1 MGMPITVEI
10 ISESSVVTND
20 IEKIFGYFREVD
32 ERFSTY
38 KSTSEIT
45 KVNQGLNRSDWSKD
59 MIEVMNLSEETKQ
72 LTNGYFDINYNGI
85 IDPSGLVK
93 GWSIRNASD
102 ILKTKY
108 DNYYIEAG
116 GDIEAHGLNG
126 DQKLWQVGIRNPFKT
141 NEVVKVVQITN
152 RGMATSGNYIRG
164 GHVYNPLTKKTIDNP
179 VSLTV
184 IASDIYE
191 ADRYATAAYAMGL
204 DGINYIEHNSS
215 LAGYM
220 IDKEGI
226 ATMTTNFKEFQTA

>member
-1 MGMPITVEI
+1 MGMPITIEI
-10 ISESSVVTND
+10 IGKSRSISND
-20 IEKIFGYFREVD
+20 IKQAFDYFREVD

-45 KVNQGLNRSDWSKD
+45 KVNQGLSRADWSKD
-59 MIEVMNLSEETKQ
+59 MIEVMDLSEETKE
-72 LTNGYFDINYNGI
+72 LTNGYFDINNNEI

-93 GWSIRNASD
+93 GWSIRKASH
-102 ILKTKY
+102 ILKANHS
-108 DNYYIEAG
+108 NYYIEAG
-116 GDIEAHGLNG
+116 GDIEAHGLNE
-126 DQKLWQVGIRNPFKT
+126 DRQPWQVGIRNPFQT
-141 NEVVKVVQITN
+141 SEIVKVVQITN

-184 IASDIYE
+184 IASDVYE

-226 ATMTTNFKEFQTA
+226 ATMTTNFKEFQIT